1 MALHD
6 MREFLA
12 VLEQQGLLR
21 RVGVDV
27 DPEWDVGCMVKWMF
41 QALPES
47 DRFGFLFDKVNG
59 SDMKFATSAL
69 GASTRSYAV
78 ALGVEPG
85 EINAKWM
92 DALCNPIAPR
102 RVDNGLCQEVVNEG
116 GDIDLARL
124 PIPVWTPGKDAG
136 RYITTTVVTR
146 HAETGIQNYGV
157 YRTLVLGRDRMV
169 SNLSPGRQGY
179 QCVMTHHARGEP
191 APIAFVIGAEPA
203 VHLATVT
210 NFPLGFDEMTAAGG
224 LKQEPVEMVAAKTVD
239 LMVPARTEIVIEG
252 MVHPGEVAREGPFGE
267 FAGYMGPIADRS
279 VVRVTA
285 ITHRRDPIFYG
296 FSSQMPPSESTT
308 IQSLTNAGQLLKV
321 LRHDLGETGV
331 VDAHCDLTFG
341 GLLAHVTVAFRT
353 GRPGDAKRMGRLI
366 ADLSLFKRVTVVDHD
381 VDIRD
386 RQHMDWA
393 MNSHYDP
400 ARDTIVID
408 NVFSPM
414 GMDPSVRVE
423 GEIAQPGSK
432 VVIDATRSIDAG
444 ELSIPSREVMERAL
458 DTWRRADLPDF
469 DIPKR
474 LEFRLDGA

>member
-1 MALHD
+1 MARHD

-27 DPEWDVGCMVKWMF
+27 DPEWDIGCMVKWMF

-47 DRFGFLFDKVNG
+47 DRFGLLFDRVNG
-59 SDMKFATSAL
+59 SDMKLATSAL
-69 GASTRSYAV
+69 GASTRAYAT

-85 EINAKWM
+85 EINDKWV

-102 RVDNGLCQEVVNEG
+102 RVDAGVCQEVVNEG
-116 GDIDLARL
+116 EDIDLAQL

-136 RYITTTVVTR
+136 RYITTAVVTR
-146 HAETGIQNYGV
+146 HAETGIQNTGV

-179 QCVMTHHARGEP
+179 RCVMSHHERGEP

-285 ITHRRDPIFYG
+285 ITHRHDPIFYG
-296 FSSQMPPSESTT
+296 LSSQMPPSESTT

-331 VDAHCDLTFG
+331 EDAYCDLTFG
-341 GLLAHVTVAFRT
+341 GLLAHVVVAFRT
-353 GRPGDAKRMGRLI
+353 GSPGDAKRIGRLI

-432 VVIDATRSIDAG
+432 VVIDATRTIEAG
-444 ELSIPSREVMERAL
+444 ELSIPSGEVMERAL
-458 DTWRRADLPDF
+458 DTWRRADLPEF

-474 LEFRLDGA
+474 LEFSLDGA

>member
-1 MALHD
+1 MALQD
-6 MREFLA
+6 IREFLA

-27 DPEWDVGCMVKWMF
+27 DPELDVGCMVKWMF

-47 DRFGFLFDKVNG
+47 DRFGLLFERVNG
-59 SDMKFATSAL
+59 SDMKMATGAL
-69 GASTRSYAV
+69 GASTRAYAL
-78 ALGVEPG
+78 ALGVEPS
-85 EINAKWM
+85 EINEKWI
-92 DALCNPIAPR
+92 DALCNPIPPR
-102 RVDNGLCQEVVNEG
+102 HVDEGLCQEVVREG
-116 GDIDLARL
+116 DDIDLAQL

-146 HAETGIQNYGV
+146 HAEAGIQNYGV
-157 YRTLVLGRDRMV
+157 YRTLVLGGDRMV

-179 QCVMTHHARGEP
+179 RYVMSHHELGQP
-191 APIAFVIGAEPA
+191 APIAFIIGAEPA
-203 VHLATVT
+203 VHLASVT
-210 NFPLGFDEMTAAGG
+210 NFPLGFDEITAAGG
-224 LKQEPVEMVAAKTVD
+224 LKHEPVEMVGAKTID

-252 MVHPGEVAREGPFGE
+252 LIHPGEVAQEGPFGE
-267 FAGYMGPIADRS
+267 FAGYMGPISDRS

-285 ITHRRDPIFYG
+285 ITHRHDPIFYG
-296 FSSQMPPSESTT
+296 LSSQMPPSESTT

-321 LRHDLGETGV
+321 LRRDLGEMGV
-331 VDAHCDLTFG
+331 EDAHCDLTFG
-341 GLLAHVTVAFRT
+341 GLLAHVVIAFRP
-353 GRPGDAKRMGRLI
+353 GPPGDAKRIGRLI

-414 GMDPSVRVE
+414 HMDPSVRIV
-423 GEIAQPGSK
+423 GGAGQPGSK

-444 ELSIPSREVMERAL
+444 QLSIPSRENMERAR

-474 LEFRLDGA
+474 LQFRLDGA